1 MSQSLLA
8 QTTRAAGSL
17 AGHWTWIDWGVLV
30 GYFLVTTWIG
40 HRLAG
45 KQATIRDFFL
55 GGRTLPWYAVAGSII
70 ATEVSAVTFVSVP
83 FVVFAG
89 NFQYLQIV
97 LLGTLLARII
107 VGYVLVPAYYQREIY
122 SPYDYMGNQLGSR
135 VRTLTTALF
144 SLGGVLAQSARVY
157 LTAVVLELVLR
168 RQLGAISDVTGLS
181 PVTLSIWLIGL
192 IAILWTLMGGIA
204 TVIWTDVILF
214 LVFLIGAAVALGF
227 VASAVPGGVGEIFRI
242 GWRDGK
248 FDLWDVQFTPTK
260 AYTLWA
266 AAIAST
272 WGNVGA
278 YGTDQLMAQRIFCC
292 KGSREA
298 RKAVLFSWFGIL
310 GVTAIVMLVGVGL
323 YAYYH
328 HYPLEGEARAAF
340 EQKGDRIFPIFILTV
355 IPPGLTGLIIAGIFA
370 AAVSSLDSILA
381 ALAQTTVSGF
391 YLPLRERSLRRH
403 PTRPDAVQV
412 GLSGDALTAPE
423 NPLGPPDEPPTVT
436 AETERE
442 QRRTVLVS
450 RVFIIVWGVVLCAV
464 AQLAEVAANYYPS
477 ILDLALSMAAY
488 AGGALMAGFFLGFL
502 PLRIDG
508 TGYLFSAP
516 LGVLSVFALA
526 WWQPW
531 AQTVCWIGG
540 GMLIVAWIIFAIRHR
555 FPTNAT
561 AASAQTLA
569 LLIGIGLMLWISRYG
584 HFQGDDGVTRPL
596 AWPWWAPVGSVVAFA
611 WGYVLAGRRA
621 AGQSTPSAT

>member
-1 MSQSLLA
+1 MTLPHFLA
-8 QTTRAAGSL
+8 QTTAPTSGSL
-17 AGHWTWIDWGVLV
+17 AGHWTWIDWGVLL
-30 GYFLVTTWIG
+30 GYFLLTTWIG

-83 FVVFAG
+83 FVVFGG

-97 LLGTLLARII
+97 LLGTLLARLI
-107 VGYVLVPAYYQREIY
+107 VAYVLVPAYYQREIY
-122 SPYDYMGNQLGSR
+122 SPYDYMGNQLGSS
-135 VRTLTTALF
+135 VRTMTTALF

-168 RQLGAISDVTGLS
+168 RQLSAISDIVGLS
-181 PVTLSIWLIGL
+181 PVALSIWLIGL
-192 IAILWTLMGGIA
+192 VAILWTLMGGIA

-214 LVFLIGAAVALGF
+214 LVFLLGAAIALVV
-227 VASAVPGGVGEIFRI
+227 VASEVPGGFGEIFRM

-248 FDLWDVQFTPTK
+248 FELWDVQFTPTK

-292 KGSREA
+292 NGPAQA
-298 RKAVLFSWFGIL
+298 RKAVLWSWLGIL
-310 GVTAIVMLVGVGL
+310 GVTVIVMLVGVGL
-323 YAYYH
+323 YGYYH
-328 HYPLEGEARAAF
+328 HYPLQGEALAAF
-340 EQKGDRIFPIFILTV
+340 ERKGDRIFPIFILTV

-391 YLPLRERSLRRH
+391 YLPLRERALRGH
-403 PTRPDAVQV
+403 TTRPGAIQV

-423 NPLGPPDEPPTVT
+423 NPLGPPGEPPTVT
-436 AETERE
+436 AETEQE
-442 QRRTVLVS
+442 QRRTVRVS
-450 RVFIIVWGVVLCAV
+450 RVFIIAWGVILCAV

-477 ILDLALSMAAY
+477 ILDLALAMAGY
-488 AGGALMAGFFLGFL
+488 AGGALMAGFFLSFL

-508 TGYLFSAP
+508 AGYLFSAP
-516 LGVLSVFALA
+516 LAVLSVFALA

-531 AQTVCWIGG
+531 AQLVCWIGAG
-540 GMLIVAWIIFAIRHR
+540 VLFVAWLIFAIRCR
-555 FPTNAT
+555 FPRNVAG
-561 AASAQTLA
+561 ALGQTLA
-569 LLIGIGLMLWISRYG
+569 LLGGVALMLWISHYG
-584 HFQGDDGVTRPL
+584 HFTDAHNITRPL
-596 AWPWWAPVGSVVAFA
+596 AWPWWAPIGSVVAFV
-611 WGYVLAGRRA
+611 WGYVLAGGKEEHR
-621 AGQSTPSAT
+621 ST

>member
-1 MSQSLLA
+1 MTLPPLLA
-8 QTTRAAGSL
+8 QAANAAPGSL
-17 AGHWTWIDWGVLV
+17 AGHWTWLDWGVLV
-30 GYFLVTTWIG
+30 GYFLITTWIG

-55 GGRTLPWYAVAGSII
+55 GGRKLPWYAVAGSII

-97 LLGTLLARII
+97 LLGTLLARL
-107 VGYVLVPAYYQREIY
+107 VVAYVLVPAYYQREIY
-122 SPYDYMGNQLGSR
+122 SPYDYMGNQLGGG
-135 VRTLTTALF
+135 VRAMTTALF

-168 RQLGAISDVTGLS
+168 RQLGAISEVTGLS
-181 PVTLSIWLIGL
+181 PVTLSIWLIGFV
-192 IAILWTLMGGIA
+192 AVLWTLMGGIA

-214 LVFLIGAAVALGF
+214 LVFLIGAAVALA
-227 VASAVPGGVGEIFRI
+227 VVTAEVPGGLVEIFRM

-292 KGSREA
+292 NGPRAA
-298 RKAVLFSWFGIL
+298 RRAVLWSWLGIL
-310 GVTAIVMLVGVGL
+310 SVTVIVMLVGVGL

-328 HYPLEGEARAAF
+328 HFPLQGEALTAF
-340 EQKGDRIFPIFILTV
+340 ERKGDRIFPIFILSV

-391 YLPLRERSLRRH
+391 YLPLRERALRRA
-403 PTRPDAVQV
+403 TARRDAIQV
-412 GLSGDALTAPE
+412 GLTGDALTAPE
-423 NPLGPPDEPPTVT
+423 NPLGPPGAPPTVT
-436 AETERE
+436 AEADHEHRHAV
-442 QRRTVLVS
+442 RVS
-450 RVFIIVWGVVLCAV
+450 RVFIIIWGIVLCAV
-464 AQLAEVAANYYPS
+464 AQLAEMAANHYPS
-477 ILDLALSMAAY
+477 ILDLALAMAGY

-508 TGYLFSAP
+508 SGYLFSAP
-516 LGVLSVFALA
+516 LSVLTVFALA

-531 AQTVCWIGG
+531 ANVVCWIGG
-540 GMLIVAWIIFAIRHR
+540 GALLVAWLVFAVRYR
-555 FPTNAT
+555 FPRNVAR
-561 AASAQTLA
+561 ALGQTLA
-569 LLIGIGLMLWISRYG
+569 LLAGIALMLWVSHYG
-584 HFQGDDGVTRPL
+584 HFSDPVTGETRPL
-596 AWPWWAPVGSVVAFA
+596 AWPWWAPIGSVIAFV
-611 WGYVLAGRRA
+611 WGYALAGWKPKDA
-621 AGQSTPSAT
+621 FE